1 MAIRGGEQGG
11 FCFEALP
18 PCEFMK
24 KKCTRCKEE
33 KSLADFVKVA
43 TGRHSMC
50 DPCRKEY
57 NKEYQKKLTKLK
69 GKKLW

>member
-1 MAIRGGEQGG
+1 
-11 FCFEALP
+11 
-18 PCEFMK
+18 MK
-24 KKCTRCKEE
+24 KICTRCKEE

-57 NKEYQKKLTKLK
+57 NREYHKKLTKLK

>member
-1 MAIRGGEQGG
+1 MR
-11 FCFEALP
+11 
-18 PCEFMK
+18 K
-24 KKCTRCKEE
+24 VCTRCKEE
-33 KSLADFVKVA
+33 KSLADFIKVS

-57 NKEYQKKLTKLK
+57 NREYHKKLTKLK